1 MWRRYSSLRRVR
13 RVIAI
18 ARSALGIGVAALLAS
33 ACGTSGP
40 VQQLEVPEEEALAL
54 FVSPAAE
61 ADFAAALEAMASD
74 DPVEAELRLEQFV
87 LEYPQFPGGF
97 VNLAI
102 VYGQGGRHEDARA
115 ALDQALA
122 LEPMHASANHQLGIL
137 LREQGAFAE
146 AEQAYLRA
154 LDSAPEFALAHRNLG
169 ILLDLYLQRSSEALQ
184 HYRRYQEL
192 IAEPDAIVERWIID
206 LERRVGTADDAAK
219 LAQGDGA

>member
-1 MWRRYSSLRRVR
+1 MRRFSSLLRSRRV
-13 RVIAI
+13 VVI
-18 ARSALGIGVAALLAS
+18 ARSALGIGVAALLVS

-40 VQQLEVPEEEALAL
+40 VQRVEVAEADALAPI
-54 FVSPAAE
+54 VSPAAE
-61 ADFAAALEAMASD
+61 ADFAAALDAMAGD
-74 DPVEAELRLEQFV
+74 DLVEAELRLKQFV

-102 VYGQGGRHEDARA
+102 VYGWDGRYEDARA

-137 LREQGAFAE
+137 LRQQGEFAD

-154 LDSAPEFALAHRNLG
+154 LETAPEFALAHRNLG
-169 ILLDLYLQRSSEALQ
+169 ILLDLYLYRPSEALH

-192 IAEPDAIVERWIID
+192 IAEPDAIVGRWIID
-206 LERRVGTADDAAK
+206 LERRVDSTDDTAR

>member
-1 MWRRYSSLRRVR
+1 MWQRYSSSMRVQR
-13 RVIAI
+13 IGAI
-18 ARSALGIGVAALLAS
+18 LRSALGIGVAALLAS
-33 ACGTSGP
+33 ACGSSGP
-40 VQQLEVPEEEALAL
+40 VQQLEVADEEALTL
-54 FVSPAAE
+54 IVSPAAE
-61 ADFAAALEAMASD
+61 ADFAAALDAMASD
-74 DPVEAELRLEQFV
+74 DVVEAELRLEQFV

-102 VYGQGGRHEDARA
+102 VYGRDGRHEDAHA

-137 LREQGAFAE
+137 LRQQGEFAD

-154 LDSAPEFALAHRNLG
+154 LEAAPAFALAHRNLG
-169 ILLDLYLQRSSEALQ
+169 ILLDLYLQRPSEALQ

-192 IAEPDAIVERWIID
+192 TAEPDAIVGRWIID
-206 LERRVGTADDAAK
+206 LERRVGAGDDAAR